1 MVRLIGYGIALA
13 LIVMAL
19 VNYSKDR
26 EDPAG
31 VIPQGYE
38 QSLEKAGGVEQT
50 LQDASQRRLQ
60 DLESEEQ

>member
-26 EDPAG
+26 QEPAG

-50 LQDASQRRLQ
+50 LEDANQRRLQ
-60 DLESEEQ
+60 GLESGVQ

>member
-1 MVRLIGYGIALA
+1 MIRLIGYGIALA

-26 EDPAG
+26 QDPAG